1 MNSMLGKMR
10 KLGDEDLYVISDAID
25 AEIARREKQTDV
37 MDVSPR
43 QRANER
49 SQSYRRKNGTGGYVE
64 ILLRYPELQLQASG
78 GVRNIDDLELLREI
92 GVPAAITG
100 RALLDGEITEAE
112 VASFRRSE

>member
-10 KLGDEDLYVISDAID
+10 KLGDDELYVISDAID

-49 SQSYRRKNGTGGYVE
+49 SQSYRRKNGTGGESALV
-64 ILLRYPELQLQASG
+64 
-78 GVRNIDDLELLREI
+78 I
-92 GVPAAITG
+92 GVKRTIERKKHAVDKPVKRRAA
-100 RALLDGEITEAE
+100 
-112 VASFRRSE
+112 